1 MIQPIEKEKII
12 QVLGNHYTPKILQYF
27 EEKEITNSK
36 NKPFSSESIRNIVCG
51 EENLE
56 IEFQIMDFVIKE
68 EKRQKKLLQKRQ
80 NLLTK

>member
-12 QVLGNHYTPKILQYF
+12 QVLGNHYTPKILQHF